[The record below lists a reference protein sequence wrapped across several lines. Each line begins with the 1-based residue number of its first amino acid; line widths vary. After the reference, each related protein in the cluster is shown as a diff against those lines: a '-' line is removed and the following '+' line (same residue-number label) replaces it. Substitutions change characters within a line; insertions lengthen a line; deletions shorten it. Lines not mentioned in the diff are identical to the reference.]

1 MFRGHDGRN
10 AFVTSTS
17 TGTNSMRPI
26 HITTTIASRV
36 VTGKLTYV
44 P

>member
-1 MFRGHDGRN
+1 MFRGHDVRN
-10 AFVTSTS
+10 ASVTS

-26 HITTTIASRV
+26 RITTTIASRV

>member
-1 MFRGHDGRN
+1 MFRGHDIRN

-26 HITTTIASRV
+26 HTTTTIASRA
-36 VTGKLTYV
+36 VTGKLTCV